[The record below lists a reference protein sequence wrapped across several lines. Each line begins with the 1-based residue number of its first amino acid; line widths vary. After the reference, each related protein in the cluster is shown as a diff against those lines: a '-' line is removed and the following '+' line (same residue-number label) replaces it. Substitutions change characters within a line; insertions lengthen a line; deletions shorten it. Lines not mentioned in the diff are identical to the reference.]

1 MCVLTSDTGLESGLS
16 LDEIESRLVEA
27 AHRHH
32 LEERNMAYWLLEADR
47 RSLHTK
53 RGFSS
58 IGDYAMELIGVKPQ
72 KAQYLVFIADRLE
85 KLPVI
90 AAAFNAG
97 ELPWT
102 KAREIVRVATLE
114 TEQEWLEKAKKLSN
128 RDLEKAVRKHEGTGS
143 GEFVTLTISMPVEL
157 LSVWHDTYE
166 LAERVSGGELEKWQV
181 LEPALAEFMST
192 YLAAAEENQRAL
204 FETEDEK
211 GLSYEVRDAVFTR
224 DGYQCVFPGCS
235 ARKTLDPHH
244 ILYKSRG
251 GSDDPSN
258 IVSLCRIH
266 HALIHKGT
274 CSVTGRVGVDLKFER
289 PQLVTKKPAPEVEQ
303 APIAEPLEL
312 PEEDD
317 GSEDWRDETV
327 AAIFDGPPS
336 PPPAERTRDYGN
348 VIDAWGAQQLAFER
362 ERRSRRR
369 RASEHVFAEA
379 SVDDATAGSPDRASP
394 DG

>member
-1 MCVLTSDTGLESGLS
+1 M
-16 LDEIESRLVEA
+16 
-27 AHRHH
+27 
-32 LEERNMAYWLLEADR
+32 
-47 RSLHTK
+47 
-53 RGFSS
+53 
-58 IGDYAMELIGVKPQ
+58 
-72 KAQYLVFIADRLE
+72 
-85 KLPVI
+85 
-90 AAAFNAG
+90 
-97 ELPWT
+97 
-102 KAREIVRVATLE
+102 
-114 TEQEWLEKAKKLSN
+114 
-128 RDLEKAVRKHEGTGS
+128 
-143 GEFVTLTISMPVEL
+143 TLTISMPVEL

-211 GLSYEVRDAVFTR
+211 GLSYKVRDAVFTR

-379 SVDDATAGSPDRASP
+379 SVDDATSGSSDRASP

>member
-1 MCVLTSDTGLESGLS
+1 MEAEGLGQLA
-16 LDEIESRLVEA
+16 R
-27 AHRHH
+27 
-32 LEERNMAYWLLEADR
+32 LLE
-47 RSLHTK
+47 
-53 RGFSS
+53 
-58 IGDYAMELIGVKPQ
+58 
-72 KAQYLVFIADRLE
+72 
-85 KLPVI
+85 
-90 AAAFNAG
+90 
-97 ELPWT
+97 
-102 KAREIVRVATLE
+102 TLE
-114 TEQEWLEKAKKLSN
+114 DRVGLLG
-128 RDLEKAVRKHEGTGS
+128 R
-143 GEFVTLTISMPVEL
+143 
-157 LSVWHDTYE
+157 LSVT
-166 LAERVSGGELEKWQV
+166 ER
-181 LEPALAEFMST
+181 A
-192 YLAAAEENQRAL
+192 
-204 FETEDEK
+204 
-211 GLSYEVRDAVFTR
+211 
-224 DGYQCVFPGCS
+224 PGS
-235 ARKTLDPHH
+235 IPPPSRTLDPHH

-289 PQLVTKKPAPEVEQ
+289 PQLVTEKPAPEVEQ

-336 PPPAERTRDYGN
+336 PPPAERTRDYGD